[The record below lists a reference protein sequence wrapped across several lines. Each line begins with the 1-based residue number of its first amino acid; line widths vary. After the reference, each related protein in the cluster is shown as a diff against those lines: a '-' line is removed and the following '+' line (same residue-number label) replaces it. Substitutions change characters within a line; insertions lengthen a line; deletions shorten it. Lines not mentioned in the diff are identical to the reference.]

1 MEYRRL
7 GRTDLRVSLASLG
20 TGGPSKMGQ
29 NRGTT
34 PDDARRLTRRA
45 LDHGINFFD
54 TAASYGDSEILLG
67 HGLAGVARDDFIV
80 ATKYSPL
87 ADGELKRP
95 EDVRTSIDR
104 SLERLQLDYIDVI
117 QVHGLMPDRYDAVIQ
132 SHLPVLL
139 EAQRAG
145 KVGFLGVTE
154 QAHDDVHHETFKR
167 LAADGNFDT
176 FMVGY
181 NLLHQTAE
189 QDVLGAAEAA
199 DIGLI
204 VMIAVRR
211 ALGNP
216 ERLREVIAEL
226 KADGH
231 LEADALPDDDPL
243 GWLVHDDVE
252 SVPEAAYRFVLEPS
266 AISTVLTGT
275 ANPDHLDANVAA
287 MARGPLPPGDRARLQ
302 AIFGGLALG
311 LGN

>member
-7 GRTDLRVSLASLG
+7 GRTGLRVSLASLG
-20 TGGPSKMGQ
+20 TGGPSQMGQ
-29 NRGTT
+29 RRGATL
-34 PDDARRLTRRA
+34 DDARRLVRRA

-67 HGLAGVARDDFIV
+67 HGLAGVPRDDFIV
-80 ATKYSPL
+80 VTKYTPT
-87 ADGELKRP
+87 ADGQIKNA
-95 EDVRTSIDR
+95 DGVRASIDN
-104 SLERLQLDYIDVI
+104 SLERLGLDCIDVL
-117 QVHGLMPDRYDAVIQ
+117 QAHGVMPEQYDEVVSQ
-132 SHLPVLL
+132 HLPVLH

-145 KVGFLGVTE
+145 KVRFLGVTE
-154 QAHDDVHHETFKR
+154 QGHADVHHETFR
-167 LAADGNFDT
+167 RMAGDGHFDT

-189 QDVLGAAEAA
+189 QDVLEAAEAA

-231 LEADALPDDDPL
+231 LTADALPDDDPL

-252 SVPEAAYRFVLEPS
+252 SVPEAAYRYVLEPS

-287 MARGPLPPGDRARLQ
+287 MSRGPLPPEDRQRLQ
-302 AIFGGLALG
+302 SIFGGLALG

>member
-29 NRGTT
+29 NRGATV
-34 PDDARRLTRRA
+34 DDARRLVRRA

-67 HGLAGVARDDFIV
+67 HGLAGLSRDDFIV

-87 ADGELKRP
+87 ADKELKSP
-95 EDVRTSIDR
+95 EGVQASIDS
-104 SLERLQLDYIDVI
+104 SLERLGLDYIDVI
-117 QVHGLMPDRYDAVIQ
+117 QVHGLMPDRYDAIIEQ
-132 SHLPVLL
+132 HLPVLL

-167 LAADGNFDT
+167 MAADGHFDA

-189 QDVLGAAEAA
+189 QDVLDAAEAA

-216 ERLREVIAEL
+216 ARLREVIAEL
-226 KADGH
+226 KAEGH
-231 LEADALPDDDPL
+231 LAADALPDDDPL
-243 GWLVHDDVE
+243 GWLVHGDVE

-287 MARGPLPPGDRARLQ
+287 MARGPLPPEDRARLEET
-302 AIFGGLALG
+302 FGGLALG

>member
-7 GRTDLRVSLASLG
+7 GRTGLRVSLASLG

-67 HGLAGVARDDFIV
+67 HGLAGLSRDDFIV

-87 ADGELKRP
+87 ADKELKSP
-95 EDVRTSIDR
+95 EGVQASIDS
-104 SLERLQLDYIDVI
+104 SLERLGLDYIDVI
-117 QVHGLMPDRYDAVIQ
+117 QVHGLMPDRYDAIIEQ
-132 SHLPVLL
+132 HLPVLL

-167 LAADGNFDT
+167 MAADGHFDT

-189 QDVLGAAEAA
+189 QDVLKAAEAA

-216 ERLREVIAEL
+216 ARLREVIAEL
-226 KADGH
+226 KAAGH
-231 LEADALPDDDPL
+231 LAPDALPDDDPL
-243 GWLVHDDVE
+243 GWLVHGDVE

-275 ANPDHLDANVAA
+275 ANPDHLDANVAS
-287 MARGPLPPGDRARLQ
+287 MARGPLPPEDRTRLQ
-302 AIFGGLALG
+302 SIFGGLALG

>member
-1 MEYRRL
+1 MEHRRL
-7 GRTDLRVSLASLG
+7 GRTSLRVSLASLG

-29 NRGTT
+29 NRGATL
-34 PDDARRLTRRA
+34 DDARHLTRRA

-67 HGLAGVARDDFIV
+67 HGLAGVPRDAFIV

-87 ADGELKRP
+87 VDNELKSP
-95 EDVRTSIDR
+95 DDVQASIDR
-104 SLERLQLDYIDVI
+104 SLERLRLDYIDVL
-117 QVHGLMPDRYDAVIQ
+117 QVHGLMPDRYDEVVER
-132 SHLPVLL
+132 HLPVLV

-154 QAHDDVHHETFKR
+154 QAHADVHHETFKR
-167 LAADGNFDT
+167 LATDGHFDT

-189 QDVLGAAEAA
+189 QDVLAAAEAA

-216 ERLREVIAEL
+216 ARLREVIAEL

-231 LEADALPDDDPL
+231 LAADALPDDDPL
-243 GWLVHDDVE
+243 GWLVHGDVE

-287 MARGPLPPGDRARLQ
+287 MARGPLPPEARARLQ
-302 AIFGGLALG
+302 SIFGGLALG

>member
-7 GRTDLRVSLASLG
+7 GRTGLRVSLASLG

-34 PDDARRLTRRA
+34 PEDARRLTRRA

-54 TAASYGDSEILLG
+54 TAASYGDSEALLG
-67 HGLAGVARDDFIV
+67 HGLAGVPRDEFIV
-80 ATKYSPL
+80 ATKYTHL
-87 ADGELKRP
+87 ADGQLKSVD
-95 EDVRTSIDR
+95 DVQASINR
-104 SLERLQLDYIDVI
+104 SLERLRLDHIDVL
-117 QVHGLMPDRYDAVIQ
+117 QVHGLTPEWYDAVVEQ
-132 SHLPVLL
+132 QLPVLL

-154 QAHDDVHHETFKR
+154 QAHDDVHHATFKR
-167 LAADGNFDT
+167 LAADGHFDT

-189 QDVLGAAEAA
+189 QDVLEAAEAA

-231 LEADALPDDDPL
+231 LAADALPKDDPL

-287 MARGPLPPGDRARLQ
+287 MARGPLPTKDRARLQ
-302 AIFGGLALG
+302 SIFGGLALG

>member
-7 GRTDLRVSLASLG
+7 GRTNLRVSLASLG

-29 NRGTT
+29 NRGATL
-34 PDDARRLTRRA
+34 DDARHLTRRA

-67 HGLAGVARDDFIV
+67 HGLAGVPRDDFIV

-87 ADGELKRP
+87 ADDELKSP
-95 EDVRTSIDR
+95 EDVQASINR
-104 SLERLQLDYIDVI
+104 SLERLRLDYIDVL
-117 QVHGLMPDRYDAVIQ
+117 QVHGLMPDRYDEVVER
-132 SHLPVLL
+132 HLPVLL

-154 QAHDDVHHETFKR
+154 QAHADVHHKTFKC
-167 LAADGNFDT
+167 LAADGHFDT

-189 QDVLGAAEAA
+189 QDVLQAAEAA

-216 ERLREVIAEL
+216 ARLREVIAEL

-231 LEADALPDDDPL
+231 LAADALPDDDPL
-243 GWLVHDDVE
+243 GWLVHDSVE
-252 SVPEAAYRFVLEPS
+252 SVPEAAYRYVLEPS

-275 ANPDHLDANVAA
+275 ANPDHLDDNVAA
-287 MARGPLPPGDRARLQ
+287 MSRGPLPPEDRARLQ
-302 AIFGGLALG
+302 TIFGELALG

>member
-7 GRTDLRVSLASLG
+7 GRTHLRVSLASLG

-29 NRGTT
+29 NRGATL
-34 PDDARRLTRRA
+34 DDARHLTRRA

-67 HGLAGVARDDFIV
+67 HGLTGVPRDAFIV

-87 ADGELKRP
+87 VDNELKSP
-95 EDVRTSIDR
+95 EDVQASIDG
-104 SLERLQLDYIDVI
+104 SLERLRLDYIDVL
-117 QVHGLMPDRYDAVIQ
+117 QVHGLMPDRYDEVVER
-132 SHLPVLL
+132 HLPVLL

-154 QAHDDVHHETFKR
+154 QAHADVHHKTFKS
-167 LAADGNFDT
+167 LAADEHFDT

-189 QDVLGAAEAA
+189 QDVLQAAEAA

-216 ERLREVIAEL
+216 ARLREVIAEL

-231 LEADALPDDDPL
+231 LAADALPNDDPL
-243 GWLVHDDVE
+243 GWLVHDSVE
-252 SVPEAAYRFVLEPS
+252 SVPEAAYRYVLEPS

-275 ANPDHLDANVAA
+275 ANPDHLDENVAA
-287 MARGPLPPGDRARLQ
+287 MARGPLPPEDRARLQ
-302 AIFGGLALG
+302 TIFGGLALG

>member
-7 GRTDLRVSLASLG
+7 GRTGLRVSLASLG

-34 PDDARRLTRRA
+34 PEDARRLTRRA

-67 HGLAGVARDDFIV
+67 HGLAGVPRDDFIV

-87 ADGELKRP
+87 ADGELKSA
-95 EDVRTSIDR
+95 EDVGTSIDQ
-104 SLERLQLDYIDVI
+104 SLERLQLDYVDVI
-117 QVHGLMPDRYDAVIQ
+117 QVHGLMPDRYDAVVER
-132 SHLPVLL
+132 HLPVLL

-154 QAHDDVHHETFKR
+154 QAHADVHHETFKR
-167 LAADGNFDT
+167 MAADGHFDA

-189 QDVLGAAEAA
+189 QDVLEAAEAA

-226 KADGH
+226 KTDGH
-231 LEADALPDDDPL
+231 LAADALPDDDPL
-243 GWLVHDDVE
+243 DWLVHDDVE
-252 SVPEAAYRFVLEPS
+252 SVPEAAYRFVLEPR

-287 MARGPLPPGDRARLQ
+287 MGRGPLPPEDRARLQ
-302 AIFGGLALG
+302 SIFGGLALG

>member
-7 GRTDLRVSLASLG
+7 GRTNLRVSLASLG

-29 NRGTT
+29 NRGATL
-34 PDDARRLTRRA
+34 DDARHLTRRA

-67 HGLAGVARDDFIV
+67 HGLAGVPRDDFIV

-87 ADGELKRP
+87 ADDELKSP
-95 EDVRTSIDR
+95 EDVQASIDR
-104 SLERLQLDYIDVI
+104 SLERLRLHYIDVL
-117 QVHGLMPDRYDAVIQ
+117 QVHGLMPDRYDEVVER
-132 SHLPVLL
+132 HLPVLL

-154 QAHDDVHHETFKR
+154 QAHADVHHKTFKR
-167 LAADGNFDT
+167 LAADEHFDT

-189 QDVLGAAEAA
+189 QDVLQAAEAA

-216 ERLREVIAEL
+216 ARLREVIAEL

-231 LEADALPDDDPL
+231 LAADALPDDDPL
-243 GWLVHDDVE
+243 GWLVHDSVE
-252 SVPEAAYRFVLEPS
+252 SVPEAAYRYVLEPS

-275 ANPDHLDANVAA
+275 ANPNHLDENVAA
-287 MARGPLPPGDRARLQ
+287 MARGPLPPEDRARLQ
-302 AIFGGLALG
+302 TIFGELALG

>member
-7 GRTDLRVSLASLG
+7 GRTGLRVSLASLG

-67 HGLAGVARDDFIV
+67 HGLAGVPRSDFVV

-87 ADGELKRP
+87 ADGELKSP
-95 EDVRTSIDR
+95 EDVGTSIDQ

-117 QVHGLMPDRYDAVIQ
+117 QVHGLMPDRYDAVVER
-132 SHLPVLL
+132 HLPVLI

-154 QAHDDVHHETFKR
+154 QAHADVHHETFKR
-167 LAADGNFDT
+167 MAADGHFDT

-189 QDVLGAAEAA
+189 QDVLEAAEEA

-216 ERLREVIAEL
+216 ERLREVVAEL

-231 LEADALPDDDPL
+231 LDADALPNEDPL
-243 GWLVHDDVE
+243 GWLVHGDVE

-287 MARGPLPPGDRARLQ
+287 MARGPLPPEDRARLQ
-302 AIFGGLALG
+302 SIFGGLALG